1 MELWL
6 CVISMA
12 IFCKLMIAAVTD
24 LSVCVLS
31 CCFLV
36 GSYFDP
42 LFF

>member
-24 LSVCVLS
+24 LSVCALS